1 MWIFLYK
8 KVMNIYLNVYE
19 LFYFNVDLV
28 NGDLLLYVVDLDF
41 DVSIYLLE

>member
-1 MWIFLYK
+1 MWIFLNK